1 MLDGGGRLERTNALG
16 FRATGCEMTLI
27 KASAAE
33 RDTEG
38 GSTPFAAMTNLKSI
52 GLLVS
57 NARMLPTVK

>member
-52 GLLVS
+52 GLLCE
-57 NARMLPTVK
+57 